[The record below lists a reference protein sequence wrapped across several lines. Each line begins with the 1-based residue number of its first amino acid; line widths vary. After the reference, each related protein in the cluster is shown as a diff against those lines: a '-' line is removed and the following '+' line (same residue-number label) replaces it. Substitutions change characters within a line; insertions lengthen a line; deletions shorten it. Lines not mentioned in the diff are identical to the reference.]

1 MENGSDFDN
10 DDYNPTEVTG
20 HNLGSLIDEP
30 HNSDA
35 IKAGGSA
42 NERLFSGLR
51 LPSTDAARSV
61 VWRFEPMYSQPADGK
76 GLSCVKKQKSE
87 HLSSAQTSTFVLLG

>member
-1 MENGSDFDN
+1 MKNGDDFN
-10 DDYNPTEVTG
+10 DDDSNPTEVTG
-20 HNLGSLIDEP
+20 HSLGSLNEEP

-51 LPSTDAARSV
+51 LISTDAARSV
-61 VWRFEPMYSQPADGK
+61 VWRFEPKYSQPADGK
-76 GLSCVKKQKSE
+76 GSACVKKHKSE
-87 HLSSAQTSTFVLLG
+87 HLSPAQTSTFVLL